1 VQKQLPLLHHVVSV
15 KSEKELHM
23 SLRGALGFA
32 EAVSQLLG
40 IASSERARALL
51 AKT

>member
-1 VQKQLPLLHHVVSV
+1 VQKQLPLLPVSV

-32 EAVSQLLG
+32 EAVS
-40 IASSERARALL
+40 
-51 AKT
+51 